1 MASNQSLRYERV
13 ADIIERQIA
22 TGSLRPNERV
32 PSLRAMSRNAGV
44 SIGTVVQAYMQLER
58 RGLLETRPRSGY
70 FVGGRRLPALA
81 PPSSKRTVSRRPL
94 GVAPKV
100 VDTVLAS
107 LGRRDLVALNSAVAA
122 SASRLNG
129 RLNSLTRTALR
140 EHPDLPNVYL
150 TPPGHEG
157 LRRRDRETHGNHG
170 TARHG
175 R

>member
-81 PPSSKRTVSRRPL
+81 PPSSKRTVSRRPR
-94 GVAPKV
+94 GGAPKV
-100 VDTVLAS
+100 VDKVRATH
-107 LGRRDLVALNSAVAA
+107 GRPDHLALNSALAA
-122 SASRLNG
+122 SASR
-129 RLNSLTRTALR
+129 
-140 EHPDLPNVYL
+140 V
-150 TPPGHEG
+150 
-157 LRRRDRETHGNHG
+157 
-170 TARHG
+170 
-175 R
+175 